1 MLEGLSGDEVGQ
13 LNALMANLFLQ
24 PGEEEPRFRESV
36 PWSHGDEEVVF
47 FKKRRF
53 VFKVDRVIEKST
65 FETVV
70 SVQDRPQ
77 RAIKYAANCDSL
89 DAMHPAAR
97 DHIGRMFFENI
108 GVCSKTY
115 FLSPAVKLRES
126 MRGHFA
132 VSPSQFSA
140 CVSDPRSHVRFL
152 VYKRERS
159 TINALV
165 KGLSVPFAEA
175 MRILESGIESLNAM
189 HTEGSMAHG
198 NINPETVVI
207 IGEDGVT
214 GFKSFQDVSLIDPAE
229 TVHPYAPSD
238 EAVEC
243 FTRGPDSPQ
252 ASFRDDVVRL
262 LMVGAYMINGPVWLT
277 ECELLARRPLD
288 MRAFK
293 FASNFFLPP
302 DLLDPLVELEAE
314 CKAAII
320 KQLETVLQ
328 LARGAGDIDYD
339 GMQKALHK
347 AGRLADP
354 GSRTGCIIA

>member
-1 MLEGLSGDEVGQ
+1 MRRILVCVFGGCAGSSTRLLDDFDSLGDITDDIDHSRLLGAALSRSPIIPPAMLEGLSGDEVGQ

-198 NINPETVVI
+198 NINQI
-207 IGEDGVT
+207 
-214 GFKSFQDVSLIDPAE
+214 
-229 TVHPYAPSD
+229 
-238 EAVEC
+238 
-243 FTRGPDSPQ
+243 
-252 ASFRDDVVRL
+252 
-262 LMVGAYMINGPVWLT
+262 
-277 ECELLARRPLD
+277 
-288 MRAFK
+288 
-293 FASNFFLPP
+293 
-302 DLLDPLVELEAE
+302 
-314 CKAAII
+314 
-320 KQLETVLQ
+320 
-328 LARGAGDIDYD
+328 
-339 GMQKALHK
+339 
-347 AGRLADP
+347 
-354 GSRTGCIIA
+354 